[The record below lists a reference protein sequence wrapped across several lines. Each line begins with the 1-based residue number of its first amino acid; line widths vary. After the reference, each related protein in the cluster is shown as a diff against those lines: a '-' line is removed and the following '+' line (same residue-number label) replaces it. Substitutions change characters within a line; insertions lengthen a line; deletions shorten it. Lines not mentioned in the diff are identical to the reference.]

1 MAALQGAPRK
11 RYSLCMTS
19 PASPGG
25 PDSGHPSP
33 QDLTPTGPD
42 ETGPQ
47 GSDAPLG
54 FRQSVAMALMIAT
67 PFALVGVIY
76 MVLR

>member
-1 MAALQGAPRK
+1 MGA
-11 RYSLCMTS
+11 
-19 PASPGG
+19 
-25 PDSGHPSP
+25 
-33 QDLTPTGPD
+33 D

-76 MVLR
+76 LVLR